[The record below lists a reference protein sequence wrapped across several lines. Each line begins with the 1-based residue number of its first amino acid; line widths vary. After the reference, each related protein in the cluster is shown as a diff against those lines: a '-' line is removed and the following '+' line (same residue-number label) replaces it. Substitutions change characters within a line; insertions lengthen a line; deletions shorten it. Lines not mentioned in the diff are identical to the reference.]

1 MKYSFI
7 EDTLTDLKGH
17 FVDSGQNLH
26 WPSVFVLPDWM
37 EVWWQVFGSG
47 SEKMVRTLRDGENVV
62 GIAPLMVK
70 DGRAMLIGDTD
81 VCDYLDFIIAPGLEE
96 RFFYL
101 LLEDLKKN
109 DIRYLDLKDL
119 RPEST
124 VLTHLAGVAESRG
137 YPVRISKEAV
147 SLEIDL
153 PAAWEGYLALLSG
166 KQRHE
171 VRRKIRRLSE
181 QGVVEY
187 SFISHP
193 EEIPEA
199 LDIFFRMFVESRQDK
214 ATFLTEK
221 MKSFFVLLAGAMAET
236 GLLKLGLLKME
247 GIPLSA
253 IMCFDYD
260 GSLYLYNSGYDPA
273 YTSLSAGVICKILAI
288 KASIEQGKRKF
299 DFLKGSELYKYHLG
313 GKEVPLY
320 RCQITT
326 D

>member
-7 EDTLTDLKGH
+7 EDTLTDLKGY

-47 SEKMVRTLRDGENVV
+47 AERMVRTLRDGEKVI

-70 DGRAMLIGDTD
+70 DGRAYLIGDTD
-81 VCDYLDFIIAPGLEE
+81 VCDYLDFIIVPGLEE

-101 LLEDLKKN
+101 LLEDLKKK

-119 RPEST
+119 RPESA
-124 VLTHLAGVAESRG
+124 VLTHLAGIAESRG
-137 YPVRISKEAV
+137 YQVNISKEAL

-153 PAAWEGYLALLSG
+153 PAEWEGYLALLSG

-171 VRRKIRRLSE
+171 VRRKLRRLSE

-187 SFISHP
+187 CFISHP
-193 EEIPEA
+193 EEIPGA
-199 LDIFFRMFVESRQDK
+199 MDNFFRMFVESRQDK

-221 MKSFFVLLAGAMAET
+221 MKSFFLLLAGAMAET

-247 GIPLSA
+247 GITLSA
-253 IMCFDYD
+253 IMCFDYE
-260 GSLYLYNSGYDPA
+260 GALYLYNSGYDPA
-273 YTSLSAGVICKILAI
+273 YTSLSAGLICKILAI
-288 KASIEQGKRKF
+288 KASIEQGKRRF
-299 DFLKGSELYKYHLG
+299 DFLKGS
-313 GKEVPLY
+313 
-320 RCQITT
+320 
-326 D
+326 